1 MIRVLFFASLRD
13 LAGTSNVELEP
24 SGLQTAEDVFSRLL
38 KRYPGLGAY
47 KPNLLVAVNE
57 EYAQWQEPVSDGD
70 EIAFFPPV
78 SGGCPQDTAGSA
90 KGLSALTRDPIDR
103 LSVMNSVAH
112 TAAGAVATFDGVVR
126 DHARGKTV
134 TWLEYDCYESMARKQ
149 LERLRLQA
157 LDKWPLLAA
166 SVVHR
171 VGHLQI
177 GESSVFIAV
186 SSSHRGEA
194 FEACR
199 WIIDTLKTSV
209 PIWKKEHYQDGQTWI
224 EESGG

>member
-13 LAGTSNVELEP
+13 VAGTSQVELQP
-24 SGLQTAEDVFSRLL
+24 QGQQSAEEVFARLL
-38 KRYPGLGAY
+38 KRFPALAAY
-47 KPNLLVAVNE
+47 KPSLLVAVNE
-57 EYAQWQEPVSDGD
+57 EYAQWQQPVADGD

-78 SGGCPQDTAGSA
+78 SGGGGATAQASRGWA
-90 KGLSALTRDPIDR
+90 GLTRAPIDHQA
-103 LSVMNSVAH
+103 VTDSVAD
-112 TAAGAVATFDGVVR
+112 AGAGAVVTFDGVVR
-126 DHARGKTV
+126 DHARGKAV
-134 TWLEYDCYESMARKQ
+134 TSLEYQCYEGMARKQ

-157 LDKWPLLAA
+157 LEKWPLEAA
-166 SVVHR
+166 SIVHR

-177 GESSVFIAV
+177 GDSSVFIAV
-186 SSSHRGEA
+186 SSAHRGEA

-209 PIWKKEHYQDGQTWI
+209 PIWKKEHYQDGETWI